1 MDAQCPAAALS
12 SAGCPAGDTKVPPVT
27 PSSGDGHS
35 SGTKEPS
42 ESPPSGVVL
51 EYIPVNRQPLETVVG
66 IIVLIIV
73 LAIVFG
79 ALGLLLEGL
88 KWLLIIGVILL
99 VAGAVMGFLKRGSVS
114 R

>member
-1 MDAQCPAAALS
+1 M
-12 SAGCPAGDTKVPPVT
+12 
-27 PSSGDGHS
+27 
-35 SGTKEPS
+35 
-42 ESPPSGVVL
+42 
-51 EYIPVNRQPLETVVG
+51 G